1 MSMEVNSILR
11 DASHVS
17 PAHLRS
23 ADRAGMRAT
32 QRPEPS
38 VMVPDVDLEQLLSE
52 LQSVTQV
59 FNRRLQFSVNREL
72 DQMVVK
78 VIDKT
83 TDTVIKEIPP
93 AEMQRVHMRIR
104 EAIGLFIDERM

>member
-1 MSMEVNSILR
+1 MSMEVNSILH
-11 DASHVS
+11 DATHA
-17 PAHLRS
+17 PAAHLRS
-23 ADRAGMRAT
+23 VERTAPKAGRP
-32 QRPEPS
+32 PEPN
-38 VMVPDVDLEQLLSE
+38 VMVADVDLDKLLGE

-59 FNRRLQFSVNREL
+59 FNRRLQFSVNRDL

-93 AEMQRVHMRIR
+93 AELQRVHLRIR
-104 EAIGLFIDERM
+104 EAIGLFIDERI